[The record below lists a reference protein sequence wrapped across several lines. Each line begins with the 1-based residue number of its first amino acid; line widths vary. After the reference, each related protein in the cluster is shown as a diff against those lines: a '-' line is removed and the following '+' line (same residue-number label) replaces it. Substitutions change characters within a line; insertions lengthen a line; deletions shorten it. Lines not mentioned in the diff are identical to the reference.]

1 MKFLMTLALLC
12 LWCFPAG
19 SQPRGGI
26 VSENAQ
32 TSRTTA
38 DAKLQLTT
46 EIVKAQYFCGSG
58 LKLDLELT
66 FTNVGLVPVILSKRS
81 VTLAS
86 YMVSRN
92 VQTASDR
99 QYEQQG
105 RYEAD
110 FDSSAIF
117 DPPVLSDFVVI
128 QPREKY
134 VMKPT
139 RIRVDVDIRSGDS
152 NRGLQAGN
160 YVLEIVIGTWRYFA
174 VDDNSRIQ
182 LQDTQFR
189 EKWHQIGF
197 LWSDSMTSRAMPF
210 TVDRDRISN
219 CVE

>member
-99 QYEQQG
+99 QYEQTG
-105 RYEAD
+105 K
-110 FDSSAIF
+110 I
-117 DPPVLSDFVVI
+117 
-128 QPREKY
+128 
-134 VMKPT
+134 
-139 RIRVDVDIRSGDS
+139 
-152 NRGLQAGN
+152 
-160 YVLEIVIGTWRYFA
+160 
-174 VDDNSRIQ
+174 
-182 LQDTQFR
+182 
-189 EKWHQIGF
+189 
-197 LWSDSMTSRAMPF
+197 
-210 TVDRDRISN
+210 
-219 CVE
+219 